1 MPRALSLSRHND
13 KASLSAPVNY
23 LMASFQIVKK
33 LADAEAQDDGA
44 QSRSMLDEQVT
55 ADHIAQIVSRWTGV
69 PVDKMLA
76 GEREKLLGMEAA
88 LHQRVV
94 GQDEAVSAVSRAVR
108 RARAG
113 LQGSVSPDRLFFIF
127 RPNRCW

>member
-1 MPRALSLSRHND
+1 M
-13 KASLSAPVNY
+13 
-23 LMASFQIVKK
+23 I
-33 LADAEAQDDGA
+33 
-44 QSRSMLDEQVT
+44 DEQVT

-113 LQGSVSPDRLFFIF
+113 LQDPSRPIGSFYFWAQQVLVK
-127 RPNRCW
+127 PNSLKPWRRFYLMMKQPSADWICQNIWKSIPWRD